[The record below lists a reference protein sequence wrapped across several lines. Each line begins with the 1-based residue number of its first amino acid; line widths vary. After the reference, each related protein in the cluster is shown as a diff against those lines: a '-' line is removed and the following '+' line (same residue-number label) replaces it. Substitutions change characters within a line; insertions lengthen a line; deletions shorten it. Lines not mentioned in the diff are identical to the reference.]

1 MMNDIR
7 LAAHDEWRSR
17 FTMVTIKSCSPA
29 EQLFCVG
36 KSVDYKRRQVG
47 RLWGEIHQKVGRR
60 LTKPEG
66 FVVCRA

>member
-1 MMNDIR
+1 MAVADYLGNNEK
-7 LAAHDEWRSR
+7 L
-17 FTMVTIKSCSPA
+17 FPA

-47 RLWGEIHQKVGRR
+47 RLWGEIHQKAGRR